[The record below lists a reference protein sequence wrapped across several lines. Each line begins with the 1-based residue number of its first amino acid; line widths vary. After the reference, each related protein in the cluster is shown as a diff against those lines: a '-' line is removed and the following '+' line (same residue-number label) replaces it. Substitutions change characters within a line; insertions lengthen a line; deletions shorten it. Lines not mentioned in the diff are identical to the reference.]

1 MEATQVSINSC
12 MDKTTVGHLHNVS
25 LLSHMKEENFTLFD
39 SMNGLENV
47 MLSEMSQSEKEK
59 YHMTSLLHAIYWTTD
74 GKQ

>member
-1 MEATQVSINSC
+1 MYNSRRV
-12 MDKTTVGHLHNVS
+12 DKTTMVHFTWPL
-25 LLSHMKEENFTLFD
+25 KKEEENFTLFD